1 MKSGDAVSRKD
12 PGDGKKSRTAVITGG
27 ARGLGRCL
35 AESCARRGFD
45 LILADLDTDT
55 LVDTAERLKS
65 DFGVRVRILPGDLA
79 LQEVRDSLVDM
90 AEAADSGI
98 DLWVNNAGISA
109 KGPASVTGSRKAMA
123 VASLNVMAFTDL
135 AVRSIPLLQR
145 NPSGRMINV
154 SSLGAFY
161 PIPYMAAY
169 ASSKAYIL
177 HFSLALNRELA
188 RTGVTVSALCPG
200 GMRTNEL
207 TIRDLDGQGFFGR
220 LTIHAPE
227 KVAEIALNRSEAG
240 AAIIIPGLWNQFL
253 KFLGGFFPKTF
264 LAGNLEKRW
273 RRSLVSSGLMKR
285 D

>member
-1 MKSGDAVSRKD
+1 
-12 PGDGKKSRTAVITGG
+12 
-27 ARGLGRCL
+27 
-35 AESCARRGFD
+35 
-45 LILADLDTDT
+45 
-55 LVDTAERLKS
+55 
-65 DFGVRVRILPGDLA
+65 
-79 LQEVRDSLVDM
+79 
-90 AEAADSGI
+90 
-98 DLWVNNAGISA
+98 
-109 KGPASVTGSRKAMA
+109 
-123 VASLNVMAFTDL
+123 
-135 AVRSIPLLQR
+135 
-145 NPSGRMINV
+145 MINV

-253 KFLGGFFPKTF
+253 GFLGGFFPKTF

-273 RRSLVSSGLMKR
+273 RRSLVSSGLMTG